1 MFAISR
7 EHGNHSAQHDTL
19 CRMQGIVA
27 LSDRCV
33 GSLGR
38 DHTVG
43 PLGCHPC
50 RRKRDASARK
60 VVASLAAGCGGTKAP
75 KAQALRTVELFMHVR
90 SAGASPSHAWM
101 CEHGGKLP
109 PRSNAMSR
117 AAQAGAICSFLI
129 QPCFVGSQ
137 CEYDA
142 GNMETR
148 SNQIRD
154 EKTGRANSRLILP
167 SNSPPTLKHGTLRG
181 RELPCLAGFNGASIT
196 SLTTSCC
203 RRLQSA

>member
-75 KAQALRTVELFMHVR
+75 KRKHCALWNCSCMHGAPGHLRHMHGCVNTVASYRHAAMQCREPPKPVR
-90 SAGASPSHAWM
+90 FARSLSSHASSAVSVSMMQAIWRRARTKFVTRRR
-101 CEHGGKLP
+101 GGQT
-109 PRSNAMSR
+109 R
-117 AAQAGAICSFLI
+117 ASF
-129 QPCFVGSQ
+129 SH
-137 CEYDA
+137 
-142 GNMETR
+142 
-148 SNQIRD
+148 QI
-154 EKTGRANSRLILP
+154 P
-167 SNSPPTLKHGTLRG
+167 
-181 RELPCLAGFNGASIT
+181 
-196 SLTTSCC
+196 
-203 RRLQSA
+203 RRL